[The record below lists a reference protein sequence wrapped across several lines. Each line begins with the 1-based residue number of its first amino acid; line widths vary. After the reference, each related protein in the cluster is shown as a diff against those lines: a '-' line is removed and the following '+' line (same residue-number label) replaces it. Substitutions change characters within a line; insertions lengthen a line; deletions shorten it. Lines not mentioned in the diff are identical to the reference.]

1 MTLHLVFNPKSG
13 RGHGKNIAE
22 IAKKLCDEHNA
33 KLVLHP
39 IENPKLI
46 DNICRRAVGAAQK
59 ERGVVAAAGGDGTI
73 RAVAQ
78 HARDTDV
85 KVAAIPCGTFNLFAR
100 NHNIPLDVEEALN
113 LALTGNATSVRLADI
128 NGEVFILNASMGLYA
143 KAIRER
149 KARTKRFGR
158 HRLVAILSTLKS
170 MAEGHSLLDI
180 EMTVD
185 GQPKQVKT
193 TMVFIGNNALQLSD
207 LKLDVAN
214 CMKKNLLAV
223 VTLKPLVTWQMIRFA
238 FHGLTKT
245 LESVDELESFCA
257 EEMTIKTNHTH
268 VDIALD
274 GEMFK
279 LKSPLKIQALPNALH
294 LIKN

>member
-22 IAKKLCDEHNA
+22 TAKLLCEEQNA
-33 KLVLHP
+33 RLVLHP

-46 DNICRRAVGAAQK
+46 DNVCARAVGAAQK
-59 ERGVVAAAGGDGTI
+59 DGGVVAAAGGDGTI

-85 KVAAIPCGTFNLFAR
+85 RVAAIPCGTFNLFAR
-100 NHNIPLDVEEALN
+100 NHNIPLEPADALK
-113 LALTGNATSVRLADI
+113 LALTGETKPVRLADI

-158 HRLVAILSTLKS
+158 HRIVAILSTLKS

-180 EMTVD
+180 EMSVD
-185 GQPKQVKT
+185 GKPKQVKT

-214 CMKKNLLAV
+214 CMNKNLLAV
-223 VTLKPLVTWQMIRFA
+223 VTLKPLTTAKMIRFV

-245 LESVDELESFCA
+245 LESAKDLDSFCA
-257 EEMTIKTNHTH
+257 EEMIIKTNHTH
-268 VDIALD
+268 VEIALD

-279 LKSPLKIQALPNALH
+279 MKSPLKIKALPNSIQ